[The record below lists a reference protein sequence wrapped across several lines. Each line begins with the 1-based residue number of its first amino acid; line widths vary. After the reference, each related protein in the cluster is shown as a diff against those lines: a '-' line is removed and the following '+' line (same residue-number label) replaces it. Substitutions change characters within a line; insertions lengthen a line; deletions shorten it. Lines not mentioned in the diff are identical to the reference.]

1 MKKGDG
7 LFRKVCAEVA
17 QRYPNIEYN
26 DIIVDNCTMQLVSRP
41 HQFDVMVM
49 PNLYGNIISNSKF
62 VLFRSLDNFDPSI
75 QCSVVLLV
83 VQALSLVVT
92 SMKTWL
98 FSNKLLVILVARSPA
113 KISLTQLLI
122 WLQLQRSVWCIC
134 MTHHSPDKIIYS
146 HGRE

>member
-49 PNLYGNIISNSKF
+49 PNLYGNIISNSKCNDPYM
-62 VLFRSLDNFDPSI
+62 DNF
-75 QCSVVLLV
+75 
-83 VQALSLVVT
+83 
-92 SMKTWL
+92 
-98 FSNKLLVILVARSPA
+98 
-113 KISLTQLLI
+113 
-122 WLQLQRSVWCIC
+122 
-134 MTHHSPDKIIYS
+134 
-146 HGRE
+146 

>member
-49 PNLYGNIISNSKF
+49 PNLYGNIISNSKCAI
-62 VLFRSLDNFDPSI
+62 RSQNITSGYMDNFWLYI

-83 VQALSLVVT
+83 VQASSLAVT
-92 SMKTWL
+92 STKTWL
-98 FSNKLLVILVARSPA
+98 FLNKPLVIQVVRSPA
-113 KISLTQLLI
+113 KTSLTQLLI
-122 WLQLQRSVWCIC
+122 WLQPQRSVWCIR
-134 MTHHSPDKIIYS
+134 MTHFT
-146 HGRE
+146 R